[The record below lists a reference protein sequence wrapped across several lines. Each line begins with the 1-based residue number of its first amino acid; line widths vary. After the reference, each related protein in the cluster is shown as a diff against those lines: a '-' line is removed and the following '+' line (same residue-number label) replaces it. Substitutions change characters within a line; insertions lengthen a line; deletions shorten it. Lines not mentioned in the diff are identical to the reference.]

1 MDEVSCYNSE
11 EGGAKAG
18 ALGEPPEDG
27 GIFVFFDVR
36 VEDPNRYFGES
47 RSDLVPHVAADA
59 IGVQCRRW
67 YKLSRCTE
75 G

>member
-1 MDEVSCYNSE
+1 MDEVGCYDPE

-18 ALGEPPEDG
+18 ALGEPPEYG
-27 GIFVFFDVR
+27 GIFVFFNTR
-36 VEDPNRYFGES
+36 VEDPDRDCRES
-47 RSDLVPHVAADA
+47 RSDLVPHVASDA
-59 IGVQCRRW
+59 IGVQWRW